1 MAFKMSVQ
9 KYSGKISEVEIGS
22 GERAIK
28 IGGEN
33 ILPFYNFDGDQA
45 NTQKIGV
52 EMLDVYPENWTS
64 EIKNLYE
71 DVANDSVKWSKY
83 IEEKIEPDFICLR
96 LEGAD
101 PNGLDKTPEECA
113 EVAKK
118 VLENV
123 SLPIV
128 IAGCGNNEKDA
139 KVFEKVAQAVDG
151 YNCLFMS
158 ATEENYKGV
167 GAAAGMAYGHK
178 VGAESSVDINL
189 AKQLNVL
196 LTQLGVKQENI
207 VMNVGCSAAGYG
219 YEYVASTMDRIRLAA
234 LGQNDKTLQMPIITP
249 VCFESWNVKESVASI
264 EDEPAWG
271 CPEARGISMEISTAS
286 SALAGGSNAVVLR
299 HPKSVET
306 IKTLISE
313 LA

>member
-33 ILPFYNFDGDQA
+33 ILPFYNFDGQQV

-52 EMLDVYPENWTS
+52 EMLDVYPENWTD
-64 EIKNLYE
+64 EVKNLYK
-71 DVANDSVKWSKY
+71 DVADDSVKWAKH
-83 IEEKIEPDFICLR
+83 IEENIEPDFICLR

-113 EVAKK
+113 ELAKEI
-118 VLENV
+118 VSNI
-123 SLPIV
+123 SLPVV
-128 IAGCGNNEKDA
+128 IAGCGNHEKDT

-167 GAAAGMAYGHK
+167 GAAAGMAYNHK

-207 VMNVGCSAAGYG
+207 VMNVGCSAVGYG

-271 CPEARGISMEISTAS
+271 CKEARGISIEISTAA
-286 SALAGGSNAVVLR
+286 SALAGGANAVVLR

-306 IKTLISE
+306 IKTLVSE

>member
-52 EMLDVYPENWTS
+52 EMLDVYPESWTS

-71 DVANDSVKWSKY
+71 DVANDSVKWAKY

-128 IAGCGNNEKDA
+128 IAGCGNHEKDA